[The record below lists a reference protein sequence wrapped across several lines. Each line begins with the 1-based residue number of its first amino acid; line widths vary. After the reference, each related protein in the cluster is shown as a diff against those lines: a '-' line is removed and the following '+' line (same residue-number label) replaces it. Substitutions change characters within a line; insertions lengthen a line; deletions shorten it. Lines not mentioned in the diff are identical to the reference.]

1 MARDYKQKHYAP
13 KQAYKRQ
20 SQQVEEPVGKGI
32 SAKWVFVVAL
42 LMTLGLLLGF
52 YVVQHFAQHGV
63 KSNEKPSMQLSE
75 TTEKMKQ
82 VLATPQKAEAP
93 VVKKPVFEASVNH
106 LAAEPHQSIKY
117 SFYKG
122 LAKTEVIVDAEPI
135 SVELPVPYYIQ
146 AGTFNEMSRAQKEH
160 QRLRQFGFDLQLS
173 TITWKGKMYYRLRL
187 GPFTNRLEM
196 NKTRN
201 QLHKLGVD
209 TLLIRGKKPDAEK
222 DAQAE
227 QQTAEAAP

>member
-20 SQQVEEPVGKGI
+20 SQQAEDEPVSKGI
-32 SAKWVFVVAL
+32 SAKWVFVIAL
-42 LMTLGLLLGF
+42 LMTFGLLFGF

-63 KSNEKPSMQLSE
+63 KSAEKSPVLLSE
-75 TTEKMKQ
+75 TTETGKG
-82 VLATPQKAEAP
+82 
-93 VVKKPVFEASVNH
+93 KPVLSVQKKTDELTEKKSVVEASVNH
-106 LAAEPHQSIKY
+106 LAPTPHQKIKY

-160 QRLRQFGFDLQLS
+160 QRLKQFGFDLQLS
-173 TITWKGKMYYRLRL
+173 TIKWKGKLYYRLRL

-209 TLLIRGKKPDAEK
+209 TLLIRSKKK
-222 DAQAE
+222 GS
-227 QQTAEAAP
+227 